1 METSNNRPL
10 PVPSVNS
17 VYGYGWAIM
26 KKNFFSLLLIIII
39 LIAAQM
45 VTGIWNGGGEPSL
58 FGGLLTFAFWLLV
71 LGPLQYGAIYLVLKA
86 VRGESY
92 DLAQIFDGFKTNYK
106 NVILANLLTTLLIAV
121 GFAILIIPGI
131 ILACRLAFVP
141 YLVMDKQMD
150 AVKALEKSWQ
160 MTKGYGWTIFL
171 IGFLAIFILLAGLLV
186 FLVGVFIAMMW
197 VYASFSA
204 MYYAVELEA
213 GESAEP
219 VSNS

>member
-1 METSNNRPL
+1 METSNNRAL

-17 VYGYGWAIM
+17 VYGYGWDIM
-26 KKNFFSLLLIIII
+26 KKNFVNLLLIVII

-45 VTGIWNGGGEPSL
+45 VTGIWNQGGEPSAL
-58 FGGLLTFAFWLLV
+58 GGLLSLAFWLLV
-71 LGPLQYGAIYLVLKA
+71 LGPIQYGAIYLFLKT

-106 NVILANLLTTLLIAV
+106 EIILANLLTTLLVVI
-121 GFAILIIPGI
+121 GFALLIIPGI

-141 YLVMDKQMD
+141 YLVMDQKME
-150 AVKALEKSWQ
+150 AIKALEKSWQ

-171 IGFLAIFILLAGLLV
+171 IGFLAIFIFLAGFIV
-186 FLVGVFIAMMW
+186 FIVGVIIAMMW

-213 GESAEP
+213 GKNAEP
-219 VSNS
+219 VANS